1 MVPELISLSKVQNV
15 QSKCL
20 GIMTVAAIIAD
31 MMMVA
36 MGDIMLE
43 EGVMITE
50 IAKATET
57 RNVDGLAHQDV
68 MVGSF
73 AEVITRHLYPFI
85 SVSNGMLHMPTTK
98 QAVPAAMKAVEVHWV
113 TLEAALAVAE
123 AGKVAQAAQAAPALH
138 QASLLS
144 QHRLRFLRELAG
156 RFLTRNISPEARLAD
171 G

>member
-1 MVPELISLSKVQNV
+1 MVPELTSLSKVQKV

-20 GIMTVAAIIAD
+20 GTMTVAAIIAD
-31 MMMVA
+31 LMIVA

-57 RNVDGLAHQDV
+57 RNVDGLAHQDA

-73 AEVITRHLYPFI
+73 AEVITRPLHPFI
-85 SVSNGMLHMPTTK
+85 SIPNGMIHMPTTK

-113 TLEAALAVAE
+113 TLEAAWRSRRL
-123 AGKVAQAAQAAPALH
+123 GRWRKQR
-138 QASLLS
+138 
-144 QHRLRFLRELAG
+144 QHSITLPS
-156 RFLTRNISPEARLAD
+156 SPSI
-171 G
+171 GSVS